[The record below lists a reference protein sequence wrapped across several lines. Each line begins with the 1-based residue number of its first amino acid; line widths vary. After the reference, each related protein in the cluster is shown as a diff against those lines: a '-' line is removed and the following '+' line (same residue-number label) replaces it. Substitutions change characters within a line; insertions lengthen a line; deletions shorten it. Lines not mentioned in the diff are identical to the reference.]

1 VNVAS
6 GLATRVMP
14 GFGPY
19 SASKAALIA
28 LTKAVAVEN
37 APAIRANA
45 VAPAA
50 IDTDFLVGGTG
61 RDRTG
66 SHLDR
71 DAYVKLIPMK
81 RLGAPADVVGP
92 ILFLLGPASGYM
104 TGQTLYING
113 GALTP

>member
-1 VNVAS
+1 
-6 GLATRVMP
+6 MP

-50 IDTDFLVGGTG
+50 VDTDFLVGGTG
-61 RDRTG
+61 RERTD

-71 DAYVKLIPMK
+71 ESYMKLIPLR
-81 RLGAPADVVGP
+81 RLGLPADVVGP